1 MDPRSFKVYPIAAPL
16 SLNEANTTC
25 NAFGRSFP
33 SPFKSSCSTGL
44 GTDAFWSTGWK
55 DLPAS
60 GDGSEATRKSI
71 IRTNDGRRRH
81 SACECFLHTTPAE
94 QIRRF
99 KDRLTNPLKRWKL
112 SYEDFRNRSRS
123 ADYEAA
129 IEEMVD
135 KASTKQ
141 APWYLVPT
149 NDKPYGRLAVFTF
162 GRPPWQG
169 TEPESAPA

>member
-1 MDPRSFKVYPIAAPL
+1 MKAEQSKGGTPQASGVVRRLGWAMDPRSFKVYPIAAPL

-44 GTDAFWSTGWK
+44 GTDAFWSTRWK

-123 ADYEAA
+123 ADYDAA
-129 IEEMVD
+129 IEEMMDKGVD
-135 KASTKQ
+135 KTGPMVLGADQ
-141 APWYLVPT
+141 
-149 NDKPYGRLAVFTF
+149 R
-162 GRPPWQG
+162 
-169 TEPESAPA
+169 

>member
-1 MDPRSFKVYPIAAPL
+1 MAARL
-16 SLNEANTTC
+16 RGNQS
-25 NAFGRSFP
+25 
-33 SPFKSSCSTGL
+33 
-44 GTDAFWSTGWK
+44 
-55 DLPAS
+55 
-60 GDGSEATRKSI
+60 

-123 ADYEAA
+123 ADYDAA
-129 IEEMVD
+129 TEEMMD

-149 NDKPYGRLAVFTF
+149 NDKPYGRLAVFTILVDRL
-162 GRPPWQG
+162 GKGLSLKTRPLDPRIAKRPNQLFDF
-169 TEPESAPA
+169 P